1 MESTNQ
7 NNTTETSLL
16 QNRLLSDA
24 RVKSGVD
31 LIAEERQR
39 QVESE
44 GYSPQEDANYVKG
57 ELADA
62 AACYAGLTV
71 RDHPLSFRVPNTWP
85 WNRDSWK
92 PVPNDRVRELVK
104 AGALIAAE
112 IDRLNSARLINK
124 VSK

>member
-1 MESTNQ
+1 MKSTNQ

-16 QNRLLSDA
+16 QSRLLSDA

-39 QVESE
+39 QIEYE

-85 WNRDSWK
+85 WITVRSLLSVRDL
-92 PVPNDRVRELVK
+92 E
-104 AGALIAAE
+104 AE
-112 IDRLNSARLINK
+112 FINYK
-124 VSK
+124 

>member
-1 MESTNQ
+1 MESTKNSNQ
-7 NNTTETSLL
+7 HESSLL

-39 QVESE
+39 QIESE
-44 GYSPQEDANYVKG
+44 GYTPEEDLNYVKG

-62 AACYAGLTV
+62 AACYASLTV
-71 RDHPLSFRVPNTWP
+71 RDHPLSFKLPNTWP

-112 IDRLNSARLINK
+112 IDRLNSAHLINEA
-124 VSK
+124 SK